1 MNQRQ
6 REAGKRKIIKQNL
19 ELRNQLWPDLD
30 PNELWETGRDEKKGW
45 VKIPRAMPIIFRI
58 LDDLADKGKPISNT
72 FLALWC
78 RNMGDHLILIPE
90 PKILVFE
97 SGFNGPR
104 GESTWRSRMKK
115 LCELGF
121 IDAKPVTGPYSHVL
135 LFNPYRVIKGKHDQ
149 GKVNDTDFIA
159 LFERAQ
165 KIGADVD
172 LK

>member
-1 MNQRQ
+1 
-6 REAGKRKIIKQNL
+6 
-19 ELRNQLWPDLD
+19 
-30 PNELWETGRDEKKGW
+30 
-45 VKIPRAMPIIFRI
+45 
-58 LDDLADKGKPISNT
+58 
-72 FLALWC
+72 
-78 RNMGDHLILIPE
+78 
-90 PKILVFE
+90 
-97 SGFNGPR
+97 
-104 GESTWRSRMKK
+104 MKK